1 MDVDFG
7 MMLNGKKMIEKK
19 TLENCLFLDIE
30 TATQKSDFDILK
42 KESPRLAL
50 LWSRRAKYYRST
62 YEEMR
67 DLDDAQI
74 YLEKASLEPEFSKII
89 CVSFGVIQEGSVRI
103 NSFYDEDEREILKKC
118 SKVISNANLKNLRL
132 TGHNIKGF
140 DVPCLGK
147 RILYTLGSEHLPANL
162 MIWNKKPWEINY
174 LDTSE
179 IFSFGSWSHQRYL
192 SLDLLSC
199 SMGIDSPKD
208 QIDGSKV
215 NAHYW
220 SGNPIEEIVA
230 YCERDVRTVVDVL
243 IRASF

>member
-1 MDVDFG
+1 
-7 MMLNGKKMIEKK
+7 MIEKRI
-19 TLENCLFLDIE
+19 LESCLFLDIE
-30 TATQKSDFDILK
+30 TVTQKSDFRILEE
-42 KESPRLAL
+42 ESPRLAL

-74 YLEKASLEPEFSKII
+74 YLEKASLEPEFCKII
-89 CVSFGVIQEGSVRI
+89 CVSFGVIHEGSVRI
-103 NSFYDEDEREILKKC
+103 NSFYDENEEEILKKC
-118 SKVISNANLKNLRL
+118 FKVISNANLKNLRL

-147 RILYTLGSEHLPANL
+147 RILYTLGPEYLPSNL
-162 MIWNKKPWEINY
+162 MVWNKKPWEINY

-179 IFSFGSWSHQRYL
+179 IFSFGSWSQQRYL

-199 SMGIDSPKD
+199 SLGIDSPKD

-215 NAHYW
+215 NLHYW
-220 SGNPIEEIVA
+220 SGNPIEEIA
-230 YCERDVRTVVDVL
+230 SYCERDVKTVIEILQRV
-243 IRASF
+243 SF